1 MSAPASW
8 LLQRAEAEGSVKG
21 ALFFS
26 AFIEANAETL
36 DGFFRLCQARCL
48 KRGQLDEKESWS
60 ISLLLYARAHVGE
73 GRCGE
78 GTDPLWRVVE
88 DAGFIGGCNQGGA
101 NSSLHCSEEGG
112 LVFLFDTKLYL
123 AFLD

>member
-1 MSAPASW
+1 MSPLHGSCNGRRRKV
-8 LLQRAEAEGSVKG
+8 LSRAGVRCP
-21 ALFFS
+21 
-26 AFIEANAETL
+26 FIEANAETL
-36 DGFFRLCQARCL
+36 DRFFRLCQARCL
-48 KRGQLDEKESWS
+48 KRGHSDEKESWS
-60 ISLLLYARAHVGE
+60 ISLLLYARAHVGA

-112 LVFLFDTKLYL
+112 LVFLFETNLYL